1 MTPEALRQLNRLRTF
16 AHGFNNLQPG
26 DELDVPVAI
35 GDKKKPAT
43 SALQDDAETRKV
55 ANVASRAG
63 AFLANNPNGEAA
75 LSLARGQVSAEA
87 SGQVEQWLNQFGTAR
102 VQLDTGEHFSLKN
115 SQLDLLI
122 PFYEQ
127 KDTLFFTQGSLHR
140 TDDRTQANLGFG
152 TRYFTPSYMLGSNIF
167 GDYDLSRS
175 HSRLGAGMEYWR
187 DFLKLSANGY
197 LRLSDWRDSPNLTDY
212 QERPANGWDVRAQAW
227 FPGLPQLGGK
237 LTFEQ
242 YYGKDVALFGKEN
255 RQNNPHAIAAGVN
268 FTPIPLL
275 TLGAE
280 HRQGQS
286 GKNDSR
292 LSMDMTYRPGVP
304 WQQQINPQEVASMRS
319 LSGSRYDLV
328 ERNNHMVLQ
337 YRKQEVIRLHTATR
351 VVGQAGEQKSLSVS
365 VDSKYGLER
374 IDWSASSLL
383 AAGGILQRDDAGG
396 WSVIL
401 PPYQSGEQAA
411 NTWTISGVAVDKKGN
426 VSARSHTQVVLAQ
439 QESIDASMSPVA
451 PQKITFQADGQMQ
464 QQLVLKINDRD
475 GKPIDVA
482 ENEISVL
489 RESKLRTTSL
499 TEITPFTRRAAGEFT
514 ATVTAGTQLES
525 FTLIPS
531 ARNVRFAPV
540 SIEVT
545 AIDEVIVVK
554 DPIIAMPTSA
564 IVGEKVTYT
573 AMLTDK
579 QGIPKGAGI
588 PVNWGANKGSDL
600 SAQTTSTDETG
611 TVVVDLTRTE
621 PGLAKVSLTL
631 PSGEKKDAPDV
642 PFSADAP
649 DENRSELTLE
659 PPVIVSGK
667 GSATLTLILRDK
679 NGNTLPGNK
688 VHGQSNNSSVK
699 ISHAEEIADKPG
711 HYRMEVTASK
721 AGKAVLSVNVNG
733 KPFSQSKT
741 LTIDADNASARI
753 TQIKPDKLNITAD
766 DETGITWRARVTDTH
781 GNALEDVMVKWQLSG
796 SAEAHAAN
804 SRTDINGI
812 AAVTVKSH
820 TIGELVMSASL
831 AESDSVQ
838 AEKVTVTHGAVNQ
851 KESTFTVDK
860 TTIAAG
866 GREAATLTVS
876 LKDSHNNAITG
887 KKVSITGANNLPGF
901 TLSEVIDNKDGSY
914 QAKGTSKSTGKVT
927 LGAVVEGKTIGS
939 DILLT
944 VGASITPNLH
954 FEKVQQSV
962 IWTRNFRDSQAAT
975 GVPDGVKPQWS
986 SSDKSVATVDDTGQ
1000 VTLLRAGLTTIT
1012 VQTPGDAQN
1021 NPGQA
1026 SYELKIDKADPQLQ
1040 AGDGNPIKARW
1051 ADGKT
1056 WSVAPTFGNADAAGS
1071 LIPTW
1076 ASKNSAVVTVTDN
1089 GVLQAVKPGSTH
1101 LTVST
1106 PETDQFKAASVE
1118 VFYLLDKGTV
1128 DLSFKEAVIKTTD
1141 EKNFTLQPPTTLIP
1155 SDAVITWGSSDVKV
1169 LNISSTGILQGKVS
1183 KGKTR
1188 LTLSVTA
1195 NDYYLASSGYYDV
1208 LVYSKPSVSMGAIT
1222 YASKDKMASKGN
1234 WTPVFVND
1242 NLFVTWHA
1250 DNSNEFST
1258 SESVTVYLK
1267 DNSGNV
1273 LAQEK
1278 VLSPSGVITTKIK
1291 PQTQFW
1297 DKILHIE
1304 LAAKG
1309 YETLTNR
1316 VDSAPI
1322 KVVKLAPGAIW
1333 SHFTVQ
1339 THIETHTS
1347 EDQDHSCQDT
1357 WLGREHWNVAM
1368 GNAGKISFDGKTLL
1382 SPMLISARANTRQ
1395 NDSKQT
1401 VYFDKKFIV
1410 TSDQNIVLDSVKI
1423 ASECWKSHDGGY
1435 RIGINVEYGDQT
1447 YTYWAPKS
1455 HGWGGNGDG
1464 MYRDNLD
1471 NF

>member
-1 MTPEALRQLNRLRTF
+1 MKIIHQQHISSRIKLFAWLNIGVQCAFPLSLAFTPAIAGGPDSPLPEIVHKQNKQKKATSQKSPETQIYTLSAGETTASVAKKYHTTPEALRQLNRLRTF
-16 AHGFNNLQPG
+16 AHGFNHLQPG

-35 GDKKKPAT
+35 GDKKKPTT
-43 SALQDDAETRKV
+43 SALQDDAETRKA
-55 ANVASRAG
+55 ANMASRAG
-63 AFLANNPNGEAA
+63 AFLANNPNGETA

-87 SGQVEQWLNQFGTAR
+87 SGQVQQWLNQFGTAR

-127 KDTLFFTQGSLHR
+127 KDRLFFTQGSLHR

-167 GDYDLSRS
+167 GDYDLSRT
-175 HSRLGAGMEYWR
+175 HSRLGAGVEYWR

-197 LRLSDWRDSPNLTDY
+197 LRLSDWRDSPDLTDY

-292 LSMDMTYRPGVP
+292 LSLDLTYRPGVS
-304 WQQQINPQEVASMRS
+304 WQQQMNPQEVASMRS

-337 YRKQEVIRLHTATR
+337 YRKQELIQLHTATR

-365 VDSKYGLER
+365 VDSKYGLDR

-439 QESIDASMSPVA
+439 QDVIDASMSPVA

-482 ENEISVL
+482 ESEIGVL

-514 ATVTAGTQLES
+514 ATVTAGTQPES

-545 AIDEVIVVK
+545 AIDDVILVQ
-554 DPIIAMPTSA
+554 DPIIATPTSA

-573 AMLTDK
+573 ALLTDK
-579 QGIPKGAGI
+579 QGNPKGAGI
-588 PVNWGANKGSDL
+588 PVNWAANQGSAL

-611 TVVVDLTRTE
+611 TVAVDLTRTE

-631 PSGEKKDAPDV
+631 PSGEKTAAPDV

-659 PPVIVSGK
+659 PSVIASGK

-688 VHGQSNNSSVK
+688 VHGQSDNSSVK

-721 AGKAVLSVNVNG
+721 PGKAMLSVNVNG
-733 KPFSQSKT
+733 KPFSQPQT
-741 LTIDADNASARI
+741 LLTI
-753 TQIKPDKLNITAD
+753 T
-766 DETGITWRARVTDTH
+766 DE
-781 GNALEDVMVKWQLSG
+781 
-796 SAEAHAAN
+796 
-804 SRTDINGI
+804 
-812 AAVTVKSH
+812 
-820 TIGELVMSASL
+820 
-831 AESDSVQ
+831 
-838 AEKVTVTHGAVNQ
+838 
-851 KESTFTVDK
+851 
-860 TTIAAG
+860 
-866 GREAATLTVS
+866 
-876 LKDSHNNAITG
+876 
-887 KKVSITGANNLPGF
+887 
-901 TLSEVIDNKDGSY
+901 
-914 QAKGTSKSTGKVT
+914 
-927 LGAVVEGKTIGS
+927 
-939 DILLT
+939 
-944 VGASITPNLH
+944 SITPDLN
-954 FEKVQQSV
+954 FATSQQNV
-962 IWTRNFRDSQAAT
+962 TWTKDFSASQAVSGMPE
-975 GVPDGVKPQWS
+975 GVEQQWS
-986 SSDKSVATVDDTGQ
+986 SSDNSVATVNEVGK
-1000 VTLLRAGLTTIT
+1000 VTLLKSGQTTIT
-1012 VQTPGDAQN
+1012 VKTSGNDQYHPAE
-1021 NPGQA
+1021 A
-1026 SYELKIDKADPQLQ
+1026 SYQLEIDKADPQLQ
-1040 AGDGNPIKARW
+1040 AGDGGPITAKW
-1051 ADGKT
+1051 ADGKV
-1056 WSVAPTFGNADAAGS
+1056 WSIASKFGNADADNILKA
-1071 LIPTW
+1071 TYT
-1076 ASKNSAVVTVTDN
+1076 SKNIEVVTVADS
-1089 GVLQAVKPGSTH
+1089 GELQAVKPGSTR

-1106 PETDQFKAASVE
+1106 PETDQFKANSVE
-1118 VFYLLDKGTV
+1118 VAYQLDKGTV
-1128 DLSFKEAVIKTTD
+1128 VLSFKEAAIKTTD
-1141 EKNFTLQPPTTLIP
+1141 EETFTLQLPENTVP
-1155 SDAVITWGSSDVKV
+1155 SDAVITWNSADKNV
-1169 LNISSTGILQGKVS
+1169 LNISSAGNLLGKVS

-1188 LTLSVTA
+1188 LTLSVA
-1195 NDYYLASSGYYDV
+1195 ASDYYSASSNYYDV
-1208 LVYSKPSVSMGAIT
+1208 SIYSKPLVSMGTVT
-1222 YASKDKMASKGN
+1222 YISKGVMADKGV
-1234 WTPVFVND
+1234 WTPVFTD
-1242 NLFVTWHA
+1242 DKLSVTWST
-1250 DNSNEFST
+1250 DSSDEFSKAKF
-1258 SESVTVYLK
+1258 VVVALK
-1267 DNSGNV
+1267 DSSGKS
-1273 LAQEK
+1273 LAQK
-1278 VLSPSGVITTKIK
+1278 TVNSPTGSITTTFEPK
-1291 PQTQFW
+1291 PHFW
-1297 DKILHIE
+1297 NEKLHVE
-1304 LAAKG
+1304 LMSQG
-1309 YETLTNR
+1309 YGTLTDTEKSAGISVKNMEPIEIWKSFKVTSVLTAHSNRGRESSCRAIAGPAGTQHWVYADINR
-1316 VDSAPI
+1316 VEI
-1322 KVVKLAPGAIW
+1322 NFG
-1333 SHFTVQ
+1333 
-1339 THIETHTS
+1339 
-1347 EDQDHSCQDT
+1347 
-1357 WLGREHWNVAM
+1357 GR
-1368 GNAGKISFDGKTLL
+1368 TLV
-1382 SPMLISARANTRQ
+1382 SPMGLTGALRLTGKKTPGWVQPTKLPNRLTAYSDASSKFGELKIVQDCWTGDEGSYDIEAHVNYYGKNFIYLIEQ
-1395 NDSKQT
+1395 PH
-1401 VYFDKKFIV
+1401 Y
-1410 TSDQNIVLDSVKI
+1410 
-1423 ASECWKSHDGGY
+1423 WK
-1435 RIGINVEYGDQT
+1435 
-1447 YTYWAPKS
+1447 
-1455 HGWGGNGDG
+1455 GNGSGIDKTIV
-1464 MYRDNLD
+1464 DNMQRPHIISR
-1471 NF
+1471 